1 MIIIKMVS
9 GAVMAVMVW
18 VVGFMTTYI
27 CNQCLSPLKLWV
39 NSNPAQGR
47 CTRYNIMW

>member
-18 VVGFMTTYI
+18 VVGFMTSYLYAI
-27 CNQCLSPLKLWV
+27 S
-39 NSNPAQGR
+39 A
-47 CTRYNIMW
+47 YHH